1 MSAWIVWREVVG
13 GVVATVY
20 REDSP
25 QMYRLAGELIERR
38 RAQFKPIDV
47 KGKPLSQE
55 ILDQREYRD
64 RQLRGLPVD
73 DLG

>member
-1 MSAWIVWREVVG
+1 
-13 GVVATVY
+13 
-20 REDSP
+20 
-25 QMYRLAGELIERR
+25 MYRLAGELIERR